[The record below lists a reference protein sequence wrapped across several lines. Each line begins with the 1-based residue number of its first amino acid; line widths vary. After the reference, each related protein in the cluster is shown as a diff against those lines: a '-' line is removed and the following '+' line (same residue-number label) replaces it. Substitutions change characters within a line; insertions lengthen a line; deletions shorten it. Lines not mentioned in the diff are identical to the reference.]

1 MTRSIAGQYTISN
14 FNVPS
19 RLSVDGGSEN
29 GYMNKLFMCLRNY
42 RDDDE
47 EEEKNPLTIGRSVH
61 NIKIEHQ
68 WRFVQENIVD
78 KYRDLYDRM
87 KGEYDAFPRH
97 NDCSPVQ

>member
-1 MTRSIAGQYTISN
+1 
-14 FNVPS
+14 
-19 RLSVDGGSEN
+19 
-29 GYMNKLFMCLRNY
+29 MNKLFMCLRNY

-78 KYRDLYDRM
+78 NTEIYTT
-87 KGEYDAFPRH
+87 E
-97 NDCSPVQ
+97 